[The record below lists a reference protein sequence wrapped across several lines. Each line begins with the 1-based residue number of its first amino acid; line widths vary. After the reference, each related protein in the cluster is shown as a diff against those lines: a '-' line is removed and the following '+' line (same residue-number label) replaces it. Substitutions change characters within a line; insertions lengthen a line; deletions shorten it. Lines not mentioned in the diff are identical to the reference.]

1 MNILSY
7 NIRGLGRG
15 VKWSAIRRLV
25 SQHHVDLLCLQ
36 ETKKDKIDRGVC
48 QALWGDTD
56 LSWEIYPAVNSAGG
70 LLCIWNDGMFKVERR
85 ITGRGFILLEGMW
98 IQEMQ
103 KLFIVN
109 IYAPC
114 EAAAK
119 RELWLSIKQ
128 IKQLH
133 TDGKWCIVGD
143 FNSIKHPDERLT
155 MSQREGDSNS
165 ISEFNEWISDLEVE
179 EVPSVGRRFTWI

>member
-1 MNILSY
+1 
-7 NIRGLGRG
+7 
-15 VKWSAIRRLV
+15 
-25 SQHHVDLLCLQ
+25 
-36 ETKKDKIDRGVC
+36 
-48 QALWGDTD
+48 
-56 LSWEIYPAVNSAGG
+56 
-70 LLCIWNDGMFKVERR
+70 MFKVERR

-128 IKQLH
+128 IKHFIQMENGVLW
-133 TDGKWCIVGD
+133 GIL
-143 FNSIKHPDERLT
+143 IA
-155 MSQREGDSNS
+155 
-165 ISEFNEWISDLEVE
+165 SDTQMR
-179 EVPSVGRRFTWI
+179 G